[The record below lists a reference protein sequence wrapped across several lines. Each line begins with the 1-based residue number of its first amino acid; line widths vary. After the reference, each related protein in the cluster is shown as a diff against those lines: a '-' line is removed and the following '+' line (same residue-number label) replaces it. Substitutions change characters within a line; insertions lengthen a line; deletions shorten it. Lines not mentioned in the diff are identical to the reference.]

1 MRGDDQLQGAAF
13 SYVSPE
19 QRVPQDHPLRAIRA
33 MVNQALADLSPEL
46 DALYPKTGRPSI
58 PPEHLIRALLLQ
70 VFYSV
75 RSERM
80 LMEQLSYNLLFRWFV
95 GLNMDD
101 PIWHPTVFTKNRD
114 RFLDTDMAAKLLEK
128 VLEQAGQAKLLS
140 DEHFTVDG
148 TLVEAWASMKSVR
161 PKDGSGPTAG
171 GGKNPDVDFRGEKR
185 ANETH
190 ASVTDPD
197 ARLARKGKGKE
208 TKLCYMGHVL
218 MENRSGLVVGTRTTL
233 ATGTAEREAAL
244 EMVKDIPGG
253 QRQIT
258 VGADKGYDSKDF
270 VSSLRQLCATP
281 HVTKNEYRNRS
292 SAIDGRV
299 TRHPGYAVSQKIR
312 KRIEEAFGWAK
323 TIGGMRKTHH
333 RGLNLVG
340 WMFTLTLTA
349 YNLTRMGRLLAEAPS

>member
-19 QRVPQDHPLRAIRA
+19 QRVPKDHPLRAIRT
-33 MVNQALADLSPEL
+33 MVNQALADLSGEL
-46 DALYPKTGRPSI
+46 DVLYPKNGRPSI

-114 RFLDTDMAAKLLEK
+114 RFLGTDLAARLLEQ
-128 VLEQAGQAKLLS
+128 VLAQASGAKLLS

-161 PKDGSGPTAG
+161 PKDGSGPTSG
-171 GGKNPDVDFRGEKR
+171 GGKNPEVDFRGEKR
-185 ANETH
+185 VNDTH
-190 ASVTDPD
+190 ASVTDPE
-197 ARLARKGKGKE
+197 AKLYRKTKGSG

-218 MENRSGLVVGTRTTL
+218 MENRNGLAVGTRVTF
-233 ATGTAEREAAL
+233 ANGSAERAAAL
-244 EMVKDIPGG
+244 EMVKEIAGS
-253 QRQIT
+253 QRIT
-258 VGADKGYDSKDF
+258 VGADKAYDTREF
-270 VSSLRQLCATP
+270 VQELRQMRATP
-281 HVTKNEYRNRS
+281 HVAKNEWYRRP

-299 TRHPGYAVSQKIR
+299 TRHPGYQLSQRYR
-312 KRIEEAFGWAK
+312 KRVEEIFGWIK
-323 TIGGMRKTHH
+323 TVGGMRKTHH
-333 RGLNLVG
+333 RGRERVG
-340 WMFTLTLTA
+340 WMFTLSLVA
-349 YNLTRMGRLLAEAPS
+349 YNLTRMRTLLAEAPS